1 MTTKFQQ
8 KYRITSARLPNW
20 NYGSQAS
27 YFITICTKNRDHF
40 FGEIENGKIVLTDVG
55 IIAEQFWREIP
66 NHFPHIELGNFVV
79 MPNHTHGILIITGN
93 DLKRGDGVLDDGVD
107 DAVDDVVM
115 DDVVMDDVVDC
126 RGVAMQRLYNPPR
139 HPYPGQK
146 NDKMSSISPKPGTIS
161 TIIRSYKSVVTKHAK
176 QFDAKF
182 AWQPRFHDHIIRNQI
197 SFENIQKY
205 ILNNPFKWKE
215 DRQH

>member
-27 YFITICTKNRDHF
+27 YFITICTKNKDHF
-40 FGEIENGKIVLTDVG
+40 FGEIENGKIVLTDIG
-55 IIAEQFWREIP
+55 IIAEKFWREIP

-93 DLKRGDGVLDDGVD
+93 ILKRGDGVD
-107 DAVDDVVM
+107 DDVVVDCM
-115 DDVVMDDVVDC
+115 DC
-126 RGVAMQRLYNPPR
+126 RGGAMQRLYNPYNQ
-139 HPYPGQK
+139 PYPGQK

-176 QFDAKF
+176 QFDSKF

-197 SFENIQKY
+197 SF
-205 ILNNPFKWKE
+205 P
-215 DRQH
+215 

>member
-93 DLKRGDGVLDDGVD
+93 DLKRGDRVGDD
-107 DAVDDVVM
+107 
-115 DDVVMDDVVDC
+115 
-126 RGVAMQRLYNPPR
+126 
-139 HPYPGQK
+139 GQK

-205 ILNNPFKWKE
+205 ILNNPLKWKE
-215 DRQH
+215 DGQH